1 MKKRSKIVALLLTL
15 VMITSVLTVAP
26 FTASAYVNHTQAEAL
41 AWVQSQSGH
50 RVWNGQCAG
59 FINGY
64 YDYLVGYAAS
74 GDAKDYQWNSLP
86 EGWYR
91 TNIPTPG
98 DIVVWGA
105 GAYMGESGHYAN
117 ATHGHVGIV
126 YAVNGG
132 SMDYYDQNSGEY
144 GETVGIHYGH
154 DVSSASTFI
163 HPDFTA
169 NLKSDFYAYII
180 NVNTWLLATNND
192 NWNITA
198 NQETGNANQVWHFER
213 LSNGSYKIT
222 SCKDNRCMEVHN
234 FESANGT
241 NVHVNEYT
249 DNSAQHWY
257 ISGESAKYVFKAE
270 CGNNVLDL
278 SGGTEAATSG
288 TNIQMWEY
296 NGTAAQLFQIWELET
311 PNIGTPVLNVSDYHG
326 ENGENVLLNWNTCT
340 DASGGYDV
348 RIYDE
353 GGSIIKFIHV
363 SGTSLALKLP
373 IGKYKADVAAIN
385 KLFNWWKFGSRVS
398 FSCNPQKGDVNL
410 DGNINIKDV
419 TAIQRHLADLG
430 AFSKEQL
437 AAADT
442 NGDGKVDIN
451 DATHLQRYLAEFD
464 VQLG

>member
-117 ATHGHVGIV
+117 ATYGHVGIV

-222 SCKDNRCMEVHN
+222 SQASGASVTKTLKV
-234 FESANGT
+234 T
-241 NVHVNEYT
+241 HVL
-249 DNSAQHWY
+249 SLKKVKVKR
-257 ISGESAKYVFKAE
+257 SAKKLVLKATLKKVNGKYLKNNKITFKFNGKKFKAKTNKK
-270 CGNNVLDL
+270 GIAKVTIKQKVLKKL
-278 SGGTEAATSG
+278 KVGKKVKYQATYKKD
-288 TNIQMWEY
+288 TVKY
-296 NGTAAQLFQIWELET
+296 
-311 PNIGTPVLNVSDYHG
+311 
-326 ENGENVLLNWNTCT
+326 
-340 DASGGYDV
+340 
-348 RIYDE
+348 
-353 GGSIIKFIHV
+353 SI
-363 SGTSLALKLP
+363 
-373 IGKYKADVAAIN
+373 
-385 KLFNWWKFGSRVS
+385 
-398 FSCNPQKGDVNL
+398 
-410 DGNINIKDV
+410 
-419 TAIQRHLADLG
+419 
-430 AFSKEQL
+430 
-437 AAADT
+437 
-442 NGDGKVDIN
+442 KVK
-451 DATHLQRYLAEFD
+451 
-464 VQLG
+464 